1 MGKDPRDRTYIRKD
15 IMFMLGEYGELN
27 LTRLIGYCGLN
38 MTKHKEILDDM
49 EKKEL
54 ITKTEESWGSKTIR
68 KYKLAPKGLDFYQEI
83 LEPYEKMFPRTKV
96 EEDE

>member
-1 MGKDPRDRTYIRKD
+1 
-15 IMFMLGEYGELN
+15 MLGEYSELN

-54 ITKTEESWGSKTIR
+54 ITKTEESLGSKTIR
-68 KYKLAPKGLDFYQEI
+68 K
-83 LEPYEKMFPRTKV
+83 
-96 EEDE
+96 

>member
-1 MGKDPRDRTYIRKD
+1 
-15 IMFMLGEYGELN
+15 MLAEYSELN

-68 KYKLAPKGLDFYQEI
+68 KYKLSPKGLDFCREI
-83 LEPYEKMFPRTKV
+83 LLSIILYNDTVCYRSLLATKRYNYRV
-96 EEDE
+96 PM

>member
-1 MGKDPRDRTYIRKD
+1 
-15 IMFMLGEYGELN
+15 
-27 LTRLIGYCGLN
+27 LN
-38 MTKHKEILDDM
+38 MTKHKEILDEM

-54 ITKTEESWGSKTIR
+54 ITKTEESWGSKTMS

>member
-1 MGKDPRDRTYIRKD
+1 
-15 IMFMLGEYGELN
+15 MLGEYCELN
-27 LTRLIGYCGLN
+27 LTRLIGYSGLN

-54 ITKTEESWGSKTIR
+54 ITKTEEPWGSKTMS

>member
-1 MGKDPRDRTYIRKD
+1 M
-15 IMFMLGEYGELN
+15 IMLAEYGELN

-68 KYKLAPKGLDFYQEI
+68 KYKLSPKGLDFCREI

>member
-38 MTKHKEILDDM
+38 MTKHKEILDEM

-54 ITKTEESWGSKTIR
+54 ITKTEEPWGSKTIR
-68 KYKLAPKGLDFYQEI
+68 KYKLSPKGLDFCREI

>member
-1 MGKDPRDRTYIRKD
+1 
-15 IMFMLGEYGELN
+15 
-27 LTRLIGYCGLN
+27 

-54 ITKTEESWGSKTIR
+54 ITKTEDSWGSKTIR
-68 KYKLAPKGLDFYQEI
+68 KYKLAPKGLDFYREI